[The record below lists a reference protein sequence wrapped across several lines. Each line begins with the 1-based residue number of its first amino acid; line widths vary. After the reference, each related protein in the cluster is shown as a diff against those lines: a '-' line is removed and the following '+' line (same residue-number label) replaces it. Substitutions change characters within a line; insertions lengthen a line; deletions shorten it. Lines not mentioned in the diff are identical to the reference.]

1 MPAAP
6 TAKSSGQFQLGG
18 DTPVNRLGFGALRVT
33 GQGAWGEPENRDE
46 AIRLL
51 KRLPDLGVDFID
63 NRRLLWPV
71 RQRGPDRR
79 GPARSG
85 RVEQRPASACWR
97 HRPCGV
103 M

>member
-18 DTPVNRLGFGALRVT
+18 DTPVNRLGFGALRIT

-63 NRRLLWPV
+63 TADSY
-71 RQRGPDRR
+71 GPFVSEDLIAEARR
-79 GPARSG
+79 GVVGLSSARLR
-85 RVEQRPASACWR
+85 RVGGTDLVE
-97 HRPCGV
+97 
-103 M
+103 

>member
-18 DTPVNRLGFGALRVT
+18 DTPVNRLGFGALRIR

-63 NRRLLWPV
+63 TADSY
-71 RQRGPDRR
+71 GPFVSEDLIAEARR
-79 GPARSG
+79 GVVGLSSARLR
-85 RVEQRPASACWR
+85 RVGGTDLVE
-97 HRPCGV
+97 
-103 M
+103 